1 MAFYDQ
7 LVSDEEKMLVYG
19 ATAKKEFLRFL
30 WCKKVVLLK
39 HGDRTCGQKGLH
51 WGHEE

>member
-39 HGDRTCGQKGLH
+39 HGDRTVRQKEPR
-51 WGHEE
+51 WDCEE